1 MCQLQLFLIDTDYYF
16 VVILFV
22 QLKAEEVVA
31 FAFAHHLAADA
42 LAFFTLAATEHL
54 DVRELPFNREGEGL
68 YSFKAIHVVNYREL
82 FVIGFGVT
90 FTPRLFL
97 LHRSTTF

>member
-1 MCQLQLFLIDTDYYF
+1 MLSLDALASL

-42 LAFFTLAATEHL
+42 LAFFTPAATEHL
-54 DVRELPFNREGEGL
+54 DVRELPFNREGEGID
-68 YSFKAIHVVNYREL
+68 FDEEV
-82 FVIGFGVT
+82 GVEY
-90 FTPRLFL
+90 F
-97 LHRSTTF
+97 

>member
-42 LAFFTLAATEHL
+42 LAFFTPAATEHL
-54 DVRELPFNREGEGL
+54 DVRELPFNREGEGIDFDEEVGVVFAECVAGHEL
-68 YSFKAIHVVNYREL
+68 RVVNYR
-82 FVIGFGVT
+82 
-90 FTPRLFL
+90 
-97 LHRSTTF
+97 